1 MKSSQKVKVI
11 LQNLKL
17 IDVPTRQN
25 RVFLKAKH
33 GSYHFTT
40 KPYQI
45 KNNTVIFLEPVTI
58 EIVIPDDPKKAKA
71 VKSARLS
78 FRLEN
83 TSGSGF
89 TRYGIVMLNIVQRLF
104 ANDLVVKVG
113 LENCTEKPVFMCK
126 IKMPSNFNHSI
137 QQGVLIDE
145 SELSSA
151 SMSVSSSVSTS
162 FTQFRRPSM
171 KGNRN
176 RMGSLST
183 KKDVYYDDLSSDYTE
198 PILPIQQAHYP
209 QSSRTARIHISNS
222 FNSFNSL
229 SENQANYRTPL
240 SHLSGENSVL
250 SNQSS
255 RMETNLYD
263 NAPAKISPERFK
275 TLEDQIDKLLAG
287 IIINN

>member
-1 MKSSQKVKVI
+1 MKSSQKVKVV

-33 GSYHFTT
+33 GSFHFTT

-45 KNNTVIFLEPVTI
+45 KNNVVIFLEPVTM

-89 TRYGIVMLNIVQRLF
+89 TRYGIVILNIVQRLLT
-104 ANDLVVKVG
+104 NDLDVKVG

-126 IKMPSNFNHSI
+126 IKMPSNFNHEI
-137 QQGVLIDE
+137 QPGILIDDT
-145 SELSSA
+145 ELSSA
-151 SMSVSSSVSTS
+151 SISMSTSISTS
-162 FTQFRRPSM
+162 FTQSKKISSR
-171 KGNRN
+171 GNHS
-176 RMGSLST
+176 RMNSISA
-183 KKDVYYDDLSSDYTE
+183 KKAGYFDDLSSDFTE
-198 PILPIQQAHYP
+198 PTLPITQAHYP
-209 QSSRTARIHISNS
+209 QSSRTPRIHISNS
-222 FNSFNSL
+222 FNTL
-229 SENQANYRTPL
+229 SENITSRRL
-240 SHLSGENSVL
+240 SISHENSVL

-255 RMETNLYD
+255 SQAFKPNLYEH
-263 NAPAKISPERFK
+263 APVKISPDRFK
-275 TLEDQIDKLLAG
+275 NLEDQIDKLLAG